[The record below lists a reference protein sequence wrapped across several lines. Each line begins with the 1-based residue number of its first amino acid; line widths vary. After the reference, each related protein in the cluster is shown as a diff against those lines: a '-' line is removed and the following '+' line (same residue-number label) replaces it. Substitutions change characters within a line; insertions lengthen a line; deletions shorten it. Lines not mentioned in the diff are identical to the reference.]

1 MTPGPRPPAG
11 LPFGRT
17 RLQLRHLPDAA
28 AHAACA
34 RAWCRPDML
43 VDLSSNGCGIG
54 MPLQLTAW
62 GSLVKTYLQQA

>member
-1 MTPGPRPPAG
+1 MTLADAEALMQLTRTLG
-11 LPFGRT
+11 LPWT
-17 RLQLRHLPDAA
+17 
-28 AHAACA
+28 
-34 RAWCRPDML
+34 AWNLHMRCPPDML